1 MATEEKAV
9 QLLQSK
15 LEAEGGSAP
24 VTSLSVKVKWGQHDL
39 QGFGHIRK
47 FLSKHHEVF
56 SLEGSSVA
64 LVSAPDAPKTTSK
77 FPPKVPPA
85 SLAPSP
91 KEAPKR
97 SAETEADGASKIARL
112 NDFADGKAREG
123 VKATLMATAK
133 TAPRAKVTTR
143 EIGAPVAKERKSLD
157 PQIEHQDDSK
167 RKEEPPAPWHT
178 QRALTRALQ
187 GATPRQDTGTVQ
199 CSQTVHKKT
208 EQYDNMSMSNMQ
220 C

>member
-1 MATEEKAV
+1 M
-9 QLLQSK
+9 QLLQSR

-24 VTSLSVKVKWGQHDL
+24 ITSLSVKVKWGQHDL

-47 FLSKHHEVF
+47 FLSRHHEVF

-85 SLAPSP
+85 TLAPSP

-97 SAETEADGASKIARL
+97 SAETEDGASSKFARL
-112 NDFADGKAREG
+112 NDGKARE

-133 TAPRAKVTTR
+133 AAPRATTG
-143 EIGAPVAKERKSLD
+143 EIAPAKERKSD
-157 PQIEHQDDSK
+157 GQIDLQDSK
-167 RKEEPPAPWHT
+167 SIKEEPLAPWHT
-178 QRALTRALQ
+178 QRALNRAAIQ
-187 GATPRQDTGTVQ
+187 GAAPRQDMG
-199 CSQTVHKKT
+199 
-208 EQYDNMSMSNMQ
+208 
-220 C
+220 